1 MAITGIK
8 GAACKRGGK
17 LTAQVSLREQA
28 GGESLSDGTRGD
40 AHCAHMALRGKKLIR
55 CWTETP
61 EHVYAETSLATPFA
75 GSGSKVIVSLW
86 LI

>member
-1 MAITGIK
+1 MQTRRETDCPGLFE
-8 GAACKRGGK
+8 GAG
-17 LTAQVSLREQA
+17 
-28 GGESLSDGTRGD
+28 GGESLSDGTCGD
-40 AHCAHMALRGKKLIR
+40 THCAHMVLGGKKLIR

-61 EHVYAETSLATPFA
+61 EHVYAETSLATPLA